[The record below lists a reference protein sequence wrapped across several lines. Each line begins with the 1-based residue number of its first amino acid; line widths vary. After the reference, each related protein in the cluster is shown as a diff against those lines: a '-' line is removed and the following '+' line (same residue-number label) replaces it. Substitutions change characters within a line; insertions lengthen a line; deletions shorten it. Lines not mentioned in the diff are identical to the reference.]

1 MAQRSSGGFA
11 VAVFI
16 AASLVARRAW
26 APPLCSYGS
35 KVGGDVLTLKLR
47 LATVDGAQVSVPV
60 ASYSLRSGCE
70 PTALDGVL
78 ADPDAADGKRSVTW
92 TLMRS
97 QP

>member
-1 MAQRSSGGFA
+1 MARRVLGGVSAAVF
-11 VAVFI
+11 VAV
-16 AASLVARRAW
+16 SLVAGRAW

-35 KVGGDVLTLKLR
+35 KVGGDVLKLTLR
-47 LATVDGAQVSVPV
+47 LATVDGAQVSLPA

-70 PTALDGVL
+70 PNALDGAL

-92 TLMRS
+92 TLAGP